1 MKKEAIIIKREELP
15 TYVESGYMVVYEE
28 ANVAPVPTDGQFT
41 NTGGKFNTVAGFD
54 TLLFG
59 KNRKELKKFK
69 GKVFKIPSSMFKRM
83 KEGRE
88 RYSRW
93 SDYIEEDGDSDHII
107 AIKNYS
113 LRNTTS
119 PVVVQD
125 AETGERAILRRRYN
139 DSRLKHNRSK

>member
-1 MKKEAIIIKREELP
+1 
-15 TYVESGYMVVYEE
+15 
-28 ANVAPVPTDGQFT
+28 
-41 NTGGKFNTVAGFD
+41 
-54 TLLFG
+54 
-59 KNRKELKKFK
+59 
-69 GKVFKIPSSMFKRM
+69 MFRRM

-93 SDYIEEDGDSDHII
+93 SDYIEEDGDSDHIT

-139 DSRLKHNRSK
+139 DSRLKHNRSN

>member
-1 MKKEAIIIKREELP
+1 MILTDKQKEIINKLSS
-15 TYVESGYMVVYEE
+15 YFGW
-28 ANVAPVPTDGQFT
+28 
-41 NTGGKFNTVAGFD
+41 K
-54 TLLFG
+54 G
-59 KNRKELKKFK
+59 KNYFEDLEKVLPADCSDYLTDELMLI
-69 GKVFKIPSSMFKRM
+69 GAYNLRRM

-93 SDYIEEDGDSDHII
+93 SDYIEEDGDSDYII

-113 LRNTTS
+113 LRNSTS